1 MLELLV
7 AKGADVNALATVRVP
22 RGGLRNVQ
30 SDDPV
35 LEQVTPLRYSLTYPN
50 VEHHKP
56 HLGAVAFLQ
65 EHGGVE

>member
-7 AKGADVNALATVRVP
+7 AKGADVNARATVRVP
-22 RGGLRNVQ
+22 RAGLRSVQ

-35 LEQVTPLRYSLTYPN
+35 LEQVTPLSYALTYPN
-50 VEHHKP
+50 DEHHKP